1 MAAPTTAVA
10 PPTSAP
16 SPGAPAWEQV
26 FATAAG
32 ESGNT
37 VVWADDPG
45 GLAVGHPGEWMLV
58 NTSTDET
65 VTADIDATV
74 IGVRPAAGD
83 KFAVIT
89 ATTDGNAEVLA
100 VSADG
105 SVDSLGTIPGNGTS
119 SADGMLLTA
128 ATVTPVGTALYVLV
142 GRQSG
147 GAFPPAPTMAKVQ
160 DGVTHPL
167 GDPPGFGPITLDDAG
182 HLIITSP
189 ADGRFPSQD
198 GNRWTSADGASWTS
212 ISVPQQFGILLG
224 FTAQS
229 VLAFDGRNPP
239 DVGVVDTAG
248 TMTEQFTADESKGW
262 LVVADDGDPHATLV
276 GVATGIGVIGRP
288 HHGRRGRCPAHA
300 VRRRPRHDRRCLDR
314 ERPRRAR
321 LGVRPVVH
329 RDVPAV
335 DGARFGRRPGDV
347 RRRVLVERSL
357 PGQRRRDGSRVH
369 DHLADQ
375 RRLGRVPGADGR
387 RRLGERRRR
396 HHGDS
401 HGR

>member
-1 MAAPTTAVA
+1 M
-10 PPTSAP
+10 
-16 SPGAPAWEQV
+16 
-26 FATAAG
+26 
-32 ESGNT
+32 
-37 VVWADDPG
+37 
-45 GLAVGHPGEWMLV
+45 
-58 NTSTDET
+58 
-65 VTADIDATV
+65 VTAT
-74 IGVRPAAGD
+74 P
-83 KFAVIT
+83 
-89 ATTDGNAEVLA
+89 DGNAEVLA

-105 SVDSLGTIPGNGTS
+105 SVDSLGTISGNGTS

-167 GDPPGFGPITLDDAG
+167 GNPPGFGPITLDDAG

-276 GVATGIGVIGRP
+276 GVATGIGVMVDRTTGARPMPRARCSPAATARSSMPGPGATTSCTAWRSTRRAPGR
-288 HHGRRGRCPAHA
+288 A
-300 VRRRPRHDRRCLDR
+300 RRRWCSI
-314 ERPRRAR
+314 RPKA
-321 LGVRPVVH
+321 
-329 RDVPAV
+329 
-335 DGARFGRRPGDV
+335 GRRPSTGA
-347 RRRVLVERSL
+347 RGALATRTTTARWATSTRS
-357 PGQRRRDGSRVH
+357 SR
-369 DHLADQ
+369 
-375 RRLGRVPGADGR
+375 
-387 RRLGERRRR
+387 
-396 HHGDS
+396 
-401 HGR
+401 